1 MRYFSCSGSV
11 MRFSDFKK
19 CQFPLSLSIFVIS
32 IAWIALISVLHFRLN
47 IYDDERKTI
56 KMGYMPVMTNLSAPL
71 LDYASRN
78 GDGEICFKALK
89 FSSFAEM
96 AEALRNDQI
105 QAAFIIA
112 PLAIVLRQQGVDVK
126 IVYIGNRHE
135 STLVTRKDLN
145 ATSLEDLVGKTVA
158 VPMRYSGH
166 NISLLQ
172 QLDAKGLSGQ
182 VNIVELNPPDMA
194 AALSTGALDAYFVG
208 EPFAAQ
214 TLQNGDASLLFYGE
228 DIWKNFICNLVITK
242 KSLIDNDPD
251 AVKTMVQGAVRAG
264 FWAQQNLDEAAAIAS
279 QYWNQPVELI
289 KYSLTTPQNRIVFNR
304 FTPMQDE
311 MQYIADLMVRFELLS
326 DNDVSGLVDDQFAR
340 KAEVGAITDINS
352 IMVH

>member
-1 MRYFSCSGSV
+1 MRYSSCSGSV
-11 MRFSDFKK
+11 MQFSDSKK
-19 CQFPLSLSIFVIS
+19 YKLPLSLRIVLIS
-32 IAWIALISVLHFRLN
+32 MAWIVLISGLHFRLN
-47 IYDDERKTI
+47 LYEDKRKVI

-71 LDYASRN
+71 LDYVSSK

-89 FSSFAEM
+89 FASFAEM

-112 PLAIVLRQQGVDVK
+112 PLAIVLRQQGADVK
-126 IVYIGNRHE
+126 IVYVGNRHE
-135 STLVTRKDLN
+135 STLVTRKTLN
-145 ATSLEDLVGKTVA
+145 VTSLEGLVGKTVA

-172 QLDAKGLSGQ
+172 QLDAKGLSGR

-214 TLQNGDASLLFYGE
+214 TLQNGDASLLFYVE

-242 KSLIDNDPD
+242 KSFIDNDSE
-251 AVKTMVQGAVRAG
+251 AVNTMVQGAVRAG
-264 FWAQQNLDEAAAIAS
+264 FWAQNNLDEAAEIAS
-279 QYWNQPVELI
+279 HYWNQPVELI
-289 KYSLTTPQNRIVFNR
+289 KYALSNPENRTVFNR
-304 FTPMQDE
+304 FTPRQDE
-311 MQYIADLMVRFELLS
+311 MQHIADLMVRFDLLS
-326 DNDVSGLVDDQFAR
+326 DNDISGLVDDQFAR
-340 KAEVGAITDINS
+340 NAEVTAITDINS
-352 IMVH
+352 ILAH